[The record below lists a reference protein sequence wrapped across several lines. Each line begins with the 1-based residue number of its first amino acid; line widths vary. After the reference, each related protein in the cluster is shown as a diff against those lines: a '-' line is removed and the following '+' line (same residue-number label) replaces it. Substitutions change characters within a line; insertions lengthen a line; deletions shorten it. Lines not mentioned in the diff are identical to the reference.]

1 MIKERIQVYADE
13 ETKRR
18 VELAAAKHDIPVT
31 QYCLAA
37 IKQQLAEDDLLER
50 EQIEIAIKPPKK
62 DDLIAELQALHEDIL
77 TYRNGEPLDIDR
89 DLEAMREERD
99 DELIGLR

>member
-1 MIKERIQVYADE
+1 MIKERIQVYADQ

-18 VELAAAKHDIPVT
+18 VELAAARHDIPVT
-31 QYCLAA
+31 EYCLAA
-37 IKQQLAEDDLLER
+37 IKQQLTEDDLLER
-50 EQIEIAIKPPKK
+50 EQIEVAIKPPEK
-62 DDLIAELQALHEDIL
+62 DDLIAELRALHEDIL

-89 DLEAMREERD
+89 DLEAMRKERD